1 LQDIPVPWLV
11 GLLILLVSLSAFFS
25 STETALMSVNRYR
38 LRHRAR
44 EGSAGARAAETL
56 LEAPDRLIGLI
67 LLCNNFVNSAAAAI
81 VTVISL
87 QVGGEGFAAL
97 SVGLFTIV
105 LIIFG
110 EVAPKTCGA
119 LYPERLALP
128 AALVYQVLLKILY
141 PVVWTTNLVA
151 NGVLRL
157 LGISREKASRTSL
170 SRDELRTVVA
180 EASTVIPHRHQRM
193 LMSILDLERIN
204 VEDIMVPR
212 NEIAGIDVS
221 DDWDDVLEQ
230 LRDSRH
236 TRIPVYDGDLDN
248 LFGILHMKKVARL
261 FAHGQISREQL
272 VALARTREP
281 FYVPEGTSLNRQ
293 LLNFQRQ
300 RRRVAFV
307 VDEYGDVQG
316 LVTLEDLLEEIVG
329 EFTSDTSSLHKDV
342 HREKDGNFVV
352 NASASVRTL
361 NRKMGWSLP
370 TAGPRTLNGLIIE
383 LLETIPDAGTSLR
396 INDYAIDILQTGENA
411 VKTVRLKPIA
421 AAPKVPVAPSERG
434 R

>member
-1 LQDIPVPWLV
+1 LQDIPLPWLTGILV
-11 GLLILLVSLSAFFS
+11 LLLALSGFFS
-25 STETALMSVNRYR
+25 STETALMSINRYR

-44 EGSAGARAAETL
+44 EGSRGAKAAEKL
-56 LEAPDRLIGLI
+56 LAAPDRLIGLI
-67 LLCNNFVNSAAAAI
+67 LVCNNFVNSAAAAI

-87 QVGGEGFAAL
+87 QLGGEAYAAIG
-97 SVGLFTIV
+97 VGIFTVV

-110 EVAPKTCGA
+110 EVAPKTFGA

-128 AALVYQVLLKILY
+128 AALIYQVLMRVLY
-141 PVVWTTNLVA
+141 PVVVATNVVA

-157 LGISREKASRTSL
+157 LGISREKASATSL
-170 SRDELRTVVA
+170 SREELRTVVA

-193 LMSILDLERIN
+193 LMSILDLERIH

-212 NEIAGIDVS
+212 NEIAGIDVT
-221 DDWDDVLEQ
+221 DEWEDILDQ

-236 TRIPVYDGDLDN
+236 TRIPVYDGSLDE
-248 LFGILHMKKVARL
+248 LVGILHMKKVARL
-261 FAHGQISREQL
+261 MARDEFDREQL
-272 VALARTREP
+272 VALARAREP
-281 FYVPEGTSLNRQ
+281 YYVPEGTSLNTQ

-342 HREKDGNFVV
+342 HKEKGGSFIV
-352 NASASVRTL
+352 NAAASVRTL

-370 TAGPRTLNGLIIE
+370 TSGPRTLNGLIVE
-383 LLETIPDAGTSLR
+383 YLETIPEAGTSLR
-396 INDYAIDILQTGENA
+396 INDYAIDVLQTGENA

-421 AAPKVPVAPSERG
+421 PEAPPSGSERRG
-434 R
+434 